1 MHATRSAAQSEG
13 RRTSRPSTLFVLI
26 SILTLVSAV
35 PVSAQRADFLFG
47 RPVATV
53 SLMTGWA
60 MPGEGSDLFAQARDE
75 VTIRRGDFASAPFL
89 FELGVHAGERL
100 DLAAGFE
107 YAGRSVRAEWRD
119 WVTADDL
126 PIYQTTA
133 FRRWR
138 LTGGLKAY
146 LFPRGRSISEYV
158 WIPRGWTPYV
168 AAGVGVTWYD
178 FTQRGDFVVYEP
190 GANEGDIYGAE
201 VTSRGHGFTPYAAT
215 GLDVTLSRYF
225 ILRMEVRQHWGD
237 GGVDPTAFTDFND
250 IDLSGLTGTIGIAFR
265 TGGRGL

>member
-1 MHATRSAAQSEG
+1 MNATRSAAQPDG
-13 RRTSRPSTLFVLI
+13 RRIFWPSTVLALVPV
-26 SILTLVSAV
+26 LTLLLAAPS
-35 PVSAQRADFLFG
+35 SAQRADFLFG

-53 SLMTGWA
+53 SLMSGWA
-60 MPGEGSDLFAQARDE
+60 MPGESSDLFAQARDE
-75 VTIRRGDFASAPFL
+75 VTIGRGDFASAPFL
-89 FELGVHAGERL
+89 VELGVHAGDRF
-100 DLAAGFE
+100 DIGVGFE
-107 YAGRSVRAEWRD
+107 YAGRSVRAEWRE

-126 PIYQTTA
+126 PIYQTTV
-133 FRRWR
+133 FQRWR

-168 AAGVGVTWYD
+168 AAGLGITWYD

-225 ILRMEVRQHWGD
+225 ILRMEVRQHWGT
-237 GGVDPTAFTDFND
+237 GGVDPAAFAGFDD
-250 IDLSGLTGTIGIAFR
+250 IDLSGLTGTIGFAFR
-265 TGGRGL
+265 TGGSGL